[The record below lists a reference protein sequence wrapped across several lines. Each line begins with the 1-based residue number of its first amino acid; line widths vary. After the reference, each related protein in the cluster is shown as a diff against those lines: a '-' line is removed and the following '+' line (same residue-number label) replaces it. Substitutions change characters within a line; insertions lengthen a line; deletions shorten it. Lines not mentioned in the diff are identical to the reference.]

1 MYLSNLLRIC
11 SSVVFCIFGFS
22 GVCRAQGVGLVF
34 DAHEIDP
41 VTTVVFGQLLPN
53 HEQSVFDFADI
64 EGVDDES
71 ILWFEPASGF
81 FALQIFSVEI
91 PANGFVFH
99 SSSGTYRLFLSD
111 DPNLPRLPLEGQEI
125 AKSPDS
131 EMLSPET
138 EDGTYIYVID
148 TSGHVFI
155 LPHQGHNHPEVLGG
169 DELVIGAGEITIE
182 DGVVTMYN
190 NLSGHYQF
198 TPESLPEVR
207 SCLNQQC
214 MEIADGAETPWEDE

>member
-53 HEQSVFDFADI
+53 HEQSVLDFADI

-99 SSSGTYRLFLSD
+99 S
-111 DPNLPRLPLEGQEI
+111 
-125 AKSPDS
+125 
-131 EMLSPET
+131 
-138 EDGTYIYVID
+138 
-148 TSGHVFI
+148 
-155 LPHQGHNHPEVLGG
+155 
-169 DELVIGAGEITIE
+169 
-182 DGVVTMYN
+182 
-190 NLSGHYQF
+190 
-198 TPESLPEVR
+198 
-207 SCLNQQC
+207 
-214 MEIADGAETPWEDE
+214 